1 MTLDEKALQTNG
13 LMDGQTMLSLESLLR
28 LKTLNISIQRQYFIQ
43 IYFRNQLLRPNEI
56 TQREILSAAIAE
68 LLWKVGGKKQ
78 AILAVPE
85 TNPVFEASVRFSMD
99 GVTEKLH
106 LFKCTK
112 EEEIK
117 NTLKKH
123 IYFVSMERKM
133 DSFV

>member
-1 MTLDEKALQTNG
+1 M
-13 LMDGQTMLSLESLLR
+13 
-28 LKTLNISIQRQYFIQ
+28 
-43 IYFRNQLLRPNEI
+43 RPNEI

-123 IYFVSMERKM
+123 IYFVSMFKKM
-133 DSFV
+133 DTFD